1 MILPY
6 HGGCKEKNIWYNT
19 GKKERK
25 KMKMR
30 FEFDTDEVSV
40 LLVSLIRRRI
50 NVKDLIGIVE
60 TPESV
65 QAYTK
70 ELAIV
75 ESMLDK
81 VIPGCVESI
90 KKTENV
96 A

>member
-1 MILPY
+1 
-6 HGGCKEKNIWYNT
+6 
-19 GKKERK
+19 
-25 KMKMR
+25 MK
-30 FEFDTDEVSV
+30 FEFSTEEVSV
-40 LLVSLIRRRI
+40 LLTSLIRRRI

-60 TPESV
+60 TPASV
-65 QAYTK
+65 QEYTK

-81 VIPGCVESI
+81 VIPGCVDAI

>member
-1 MILPY
+1 
-6 HGGCKEKNIWYNT
+6 
-19 GKKERK
+19 
-25 KMKMR
+25 MKMR